1 MYIITCEIDHP
12 IDHQSRF
19 YAADRALRAAALG
32 RWDGEAG
39 VREGQDGRDTCTP
52 MADSSQCVAK
62 TTPIL

>member
-32 RWDGEAG
+32 RWDGEGGERG
-39 VREGQDGRDTCTP
+39 VQDGEHMSTHG
-52 MADSSQCVAK
+52 
-62 TTPIL
+62 